1 MFLLSDSQ
9 RLLVFGF
16 LVAAMLS
23 IGLRTGIADLR
34 ALLASRSFLIR
45 ALVANIVVVPLVG
58 FALARLVPLHPQA
71 AAALVVLACVPGGL
85 AAVKYSSKVKGE
97 EALAGAMIVLLSV
110 LAIFVSPVILRIFLP
125 AGVDLSVPYGRLL
138 GFVALW
144 ILVPLVIGVFLNGKM
159 PPRAAA
165 GLARG
170 LGVVSF
176 VLFIAF
182 MVVMK
187 SFRKEATASIG
198 GLAVGTML
206 LFIVL
211 TMAIGWL
218 MGGPKRGTRRLLAT
232 VTSMRNVAVCLA
244 IARNSP
250 GGDAVMTPLVAFS
263 MLMVPPNTL
272 LALYGAIADRRAA
285 RRAGGSKKGG
295 DA

>member
-16 LVAAMLS
+16 LVATMLS
-23 IGLRTGIADLR
+23 IGLRTAVADLR

-45 ALVANIVVVPLVG
+45 ALVANIVLVPLVG
-58 FALARLVPLHPQA
+58 FAVARVVPLHPQA
-71 AAALVVLACVPGGL
+71 AAALMLLACVPGGL

-110 LAIFVSPVILRIFLP
+110 LAIFVSPAILRIFLP

-138 GFVALW
+138 GFFALW
-144 ILVPLVIGVFLNGKM
+144 ILVPLGIGVFLNGKV
-159 PPRAAA
+159 PRAAA
-165 GLARG
+165 GLARW
-170 LGVVSF
+170 LGIVSL

-182 MVVMK
+182 MLVMK
-187 SFRKEATASIG
+187 SFRKEATASLG

-211 TMAIGWL
+211 TMAVGWL
-218 MGGPKRGTRRLLAT
+218 MGGPKGGTRRLLAT

-263 MLMVPPNTL
+263 LLMVPPNTL
-272 LALYGAIADRRAA
+272 LSLYGAIADHRAA
-285 RRAGGSKKGG
+285 RRAGGAKKGKES
-295 DA
+295 